1 MNKIT
6 GIYLITSP
14 SGRLYVGQ
22 SEDIYK
28 RWKRYFTYNI
38 KGQHKI
44 LNSLIKYTPEQH
56 TFQILIECESE
67 DLNKFERTFGDLFD
81 VLNKK
86 NLNLQLPGYDDV
98 KLKVSD
104 EVRIKISKSLKG
116 KSNINKS
123 LCQLGQKNHRFGKPG
138 SMLGKK
144 LSEEHIKS
152 ISDGKKGVLFSDEH
166 KQNLS
171 NKKIER
177 FKDTSKHP
185 RSRKVIN
192 VETSEIFNTI
202 TEAALSI
209 NVKWHTL
216 ANWLKNPYRNKSNL
230 IFLKDE

>member
-144 LSEEHIKS
+144 LSEEVK
-152 ISDGKKGVLFSDEH
+152 
-166 KQNLS
+166 
-171 NKKIER
+171 KKISER
-177 FKDTSKHP
+177 MTGEKNHQFGKTGTLCHNFNKRGKDANRTK
-185 RSRKVIN
+185 I
-192 VETSEIFNTI
+192 IINTI
-202 TEAALSI
+202 TKEEHFGVREVSLI
-209 NVKWHTL
+209 LNVKESTL
-216 ANWLKNPYRNKSNL
+216 KCWLNGSRTNKSVYQYKIN
-230 IFLKDE
+230 

>member
-56 TFQILIECESE
+56 TFQILSECESE
-67 DLNKFERTFGDLFD
+67 DLNKFERTFGDLFYKKK
-81 VLNKK
+81 KK

-144 LSEEHIKS
+144 LSEEAKRK
-152 ISDGKKGVLFSDEH
+152 ISERMTGEKNHQFDKTGALCHNFNKRGKDA
-166 KQNLS
+166 NRT
-171 NKKIER
+171 KI
-177 FKDTSKHP
+177 
-185 RSRKVIN
+185 I
-192 VETSEIFNTI
+192 INTI
-202 TEAALSI
+202 TKEEHFGVREVSLI
-209 NVKWHTL
+209 LNVKESTL
-216 ANWLKNPYRNKSNL
+216 KGWLNGSRTNKSVYQYKIN
-230 IFLKDE
+230 